1 MSLYLGVQHLQHLQ
15 QISCY
20 TFQIDCSSN
29 YGSNY
34 CENNRIETL
43 HNESSLPLDVI
54 KLEETRVVINWG
66 GYGSSFEIGSNLFN
80 YFKLDYPGGPPP
92 RGKTFTHVK
101 MVMNGTLKNNNTEEV
116 IQKVEKLGGLVV
128 QDTV

>member
-1 MSLYLGVQHLQHLQ
+1 M
-15 QISCY
+15 
-20 TFQIDCSSN
+20 
-29 YGSNY
+29 
-34 CENNRIETL
+34 
-43 HNESSLPLDVI
+43 
-54 KLEETRVVINWG
+54 KLENIRFEGNTGIINLG

-80 YFKLDYPGGPPP
+80 YFKLGYPCGPPP

-101 MVMNGTLKNNNTEEV
+101 IVMNGTLKNNNMEEV

>member
-1 MSLYLGVQHLQHLQ
+1 MKVLFKALRNSKDLTRVL
-15 QISCY
+15 
-20 TFQIDCSSN
+20 
-29 YGSNY
+29 NY

-43 HNESSLPLDVI
+43 HNGSSLTLGNI
-54 KLEETRVVINWG
+54 QLEENGSVGVINWG
-66 GYGSSFEIGSNLFN
+66 GYGSSFTIGSNLFN
-80 YFKLDYPGGPPP
+80 YFKLGYPGGPPP

-116 IQKVEKLGGLVV
+116 IQRVEKLGGLVV

>member
-1 MSLYLGVQHLQHLQ
+1 LGANKEETMKVLFKELRN
-15 QISCY
+15 SKDL
-20 TFQIDCSSN
+20 TSVLNF
-29 YGSNY
+29 
-34 CENNRIETL
+34 CENNGIETL
-43 HNESSLPLDVI
+43 
-54 KLEETRVVINWG
+54 KLENIRFEGNTGIINLG

-80 YFKLDYPGGPPP
+80 YFKLGYPCGPPP

-101 MVMNGTLKNNNTEEV
+101 IVMNGTLKNNNTEEV

>member
-1 MSLYLGVQHLQHLQ
+1 MGANKEETMKVLFKALRNSKDLTSVLN
-15 QISCY
+15 
-20 TFQIDCSSN
+20 F
-29 YGSNY
+29 
-34 CENNRIETL
+34 CENNGIETL
-43 HNESSLPLDVI
+43 
-54 KLEETRVVINWG
+54 KLENIRFEGNTGIINWG

-116 IQKVEKLGGLVV
+116 IQRVEKLGGDSVLGLSSYIK
-128 QDTV
+128 

>member
-1 MSLYLGVQHLQHLQ
+1 MKVLLKALRNSKDLTCL
-15 QISCY
+15 
-20 TFQIDCSSN
+20 FN
-29 YGSNY
+29 F
-34 CENNRIETL
+34 CENNGIEILRNSYTMTL
-43 HNESSLPLDVI
+43 DDI

-116 IQKVEKLGGLVV
+116 IQRVEKLGGDSVLGLSSYIK
-128 QDTV
+128 

>member
-1 MSLYLGVQHLQHLQ
+1 MKVLFKTLKNSKDLTRVL
-15 QISCY
+15 
-20 TFQIDCSSN
+20 
-29 YGSNY
+29 NY

-43 HNESSLPLDVI
+43 HNESSLTLDDI
-54 KLEETRVVINWG
+54 ELEETRGVINWG

-101 MVMNGTLKNNNTEEV
+101 MVMNGTLK
-116 IQKVEKLGGLVV
+116 IIIRKKLFRRSKNWGG
-128 QDTV
+128 